1 MISISIHN
9 GFMPRNLDISLVRTF
24 VAVADYSGMTAAA
37 NALNLT
43 QSAVSQQIARLE
55 AAFGGP
61 LFSRDRRGLRLTAL
75 GERLLGKS
83 RRLLGLNDEI
93 WTEMTARTITGR
105 VRLGAPY
112 DLVGVVIAPHL
123 RSYVETFPQ
132 TEVSLVCGAS
142 PDLARALAKGEIDLA
157 LIEEPIGPS
166 RGECL
171 AIERLVW
178 IGAKAG
184 SAHLREPL
192 PVSMVAEACAFRPTV
207 LASLGKQGREW
218 RTVFENGGID
228 ATVATVRN
236 DLAVTP
242 WLAFAV
248 PGDLDILPSGSGLP
262 DLPPFAINLHVSQGH
277 ASPAAVELAR
287 LLREGFTRLRQG
299 LDANSFRA
307 HGACA
312 TYMPAREATRV
323 LR

>member
-1 MISISIHN
+1 MIGISAPN
-9 GFMPRNLDISLVRTF
+9 VRMARNLDISLVRTF

-55 AAFGGP
+55 ASFGGP

-105 VRLGAPY
+105 VRLGAPN
-112 DLVGVVIAPHL
+112 DLVGAVIAPHL
-123 RSYVETFPQ
+123 GTYMETFPQ
-132 TEVSLVCGAS
+132 IEVSLVCAAS
-142 PDLARALAKGEIDLA
+142 PDLKRALAKGEIDLA
-157 LIEEPIGPS
+157 IMEEAIGPS

-178 IGAKAG
+178 VGAKGGA
-184 SAHLREPL
+184 AYLREPL
-192 PVSMVAEACAFRPTV
+192 PISMVAETCAFRSTV
-207 LASLGKQGREW
+207 LAALGRQGREW
-218 RTVFENGGID
+218 RSVFENGGID
-228 ATVATVRN
+228 ATVATVRT

-248 PGDLDILPSGSGLP
+248 PGGLDILPSGSGLP
-262 DLPPFAINLHVSQGH
+262 DLPPFAINLHVSKNH
-277 ASPAAVELAR
+277 ASPAAAELAR
-287 LLREGFTRLRQG
+287 LLREGFTRLRQT
-299 LDANSFRA
+299 A
-307 HGACA
+307 
-312 TYMPAREATRV
+312 
-323 LR
+323 